1 MNDIITISG
10 IRGFIDEHGVA
21 QLNAEDVARGWGF
34 TQTAKSGNVVVR
46 WERVNKYLDE
56 FGFIPTSGD
65 GVGAN
70 DFIPENMVYR
80 LGFKANN
87 EAAQVFQAKLADE
100 VLPAIRKTGSFTTKP
115 MTIEDMIIA
124 QAQSVK
130 ELKAA
135 HEQTRKEIACIRDT
149 VVVRPDQKRQWI
161 NSTINKIVSA
171 MGGDRELYGK
181 IKTETYL
188 LLNARLGV
196 NIYTRRNNRRAKT
209 GQSISALEIVL
220 ADKKLT
226 EGYIAILKEYAIKYG
241 VAA

>member
-87 EAAQVFQAKLADE
+87 ETAQVFQAKLADE
-100 VLPAIRKTGSFTTKP
+100 VLPAIRKTGSYSSKP
-115 MTIEDMIIA
+115 MTQLEIIA
-124 QAQSVK
+124 ANAAALVEHERALRTIATRQDQQA
-130 ELKAA
+130 
-135 HEQTRKEIACIRDT
+135 EQMQAICDT

-161 NSTINKIVSA
+161 N
-171 MGGDRELYGK
+171 GLLQDCLY
-181 IKTETYL
+181 
-188 LLNARLGV
+188 V
-196 NIYTRRNNRRAKT
+196 
-209 GQSISALEIVL
+209 Q
-220 ADKKLT
+220 
-226 EGYIAILKEYAIKYG
+226 
-241 VAA
+241 